1 MFWKEEV
8 RKAASPVRGYCVVQ
22 VSGGRDLNGSS
33 GDGLSCCGCKQYIS
47 DNLTGNLDKLDLGIE
62 REGRVKVKPRG
73 CMVVTFT
80 GTGSPE
86 RDPVSSG
93 PDMLGWRGPG
103 GDWNSSGLELGQAH

>member
-1 MFWKEEV
+1 M
-8 RKAASPVRGYCVVQ
+8 
-22 VSGGRDLNGSS
+22 
-33 GDGLSCCGCKQYIS
+33 
-47 DNLTGNLDKLDLGIE
+47 
-62 REGRVKVKPRG
+62 KPRG